1 VKRVPTLALVVS
13 AASLALVLVSL
24 TVLIVGREEPEPGPA
39 PPLPSPIPVSPTVQP
54 TGVVPTPGTPTDA
67 SGLQAAID
75 AQLASLSE
83 GGIAYG
89 VAPEMPVGVEST
101 ALLRIARSPT
111 EDLGQGAPVPVQI
124 ERVKVAPLMAA
135 QLRGLSFE
143 VVPAGREQQVVPPTG
158 FAEWRWSIV
167 PMSTGEQ
174 TLRFVVYVVLR
185 LPEGDEKTF
194 QIVKDKDVS
203 VQVNVP
209 YQLGRFIADYWPH
222 ISGVI
227 TALFGSGV
235 VWTILSRRRKER
247 DSKPA

>member
-1 VKRVPTLALVVS
+1 LAL
-13 AASLALVLVSL
+13 LLVSL
-24 TVLIVGREEPEPGPA
+24 TVVFLGREEPEPGPA
-39 PPLPSPIPVSPTVQP
+39 SPIPVSPTAQP
-54 TGVVPTPGTPTDA
+54 TGVVPTPTDA

-235 VWTILSRRRKER
+235 VWTILSRKRKER
-247 DSKPA
+247 DSKPT